1 MEEGSLGVKPRALFY
16 SGDLREVQVWTL
28 RRGGGLE
35 IRGGIETSA
44 IRLDV
49 LNLELVFNTAA
60 QRERG
65 SRRSCRV
72 NGEGPGREVGRQPSE
87 ESVKGA
93 TGCLSSYLPSKLQ

>member
-1 MEEGSLGVKPRALFY
+1 MKPRALFY

-60 QRERG
+60 QRERD
-65 SRRSCRV
+65 
-72 NGEGPGREVGRQPSE
+72 
-87 ESVKGA
+87 
-93 TGCLSSYLPSKLQ
+93 YLISTSPLELTELGIDQK